1 MFDLLSTAELTASC
15 AIVVFFLSSMLS
27 NTARQR
33 GLVAAAL
40 AGWFCLVLSAGATGV
55 LARPIGP
62 GVPGVGLAVL
72 IPLSLLSLL
81 VLGTAR
87 GREQVRRA
95 PLRALVGVHSVR
107 VLGLSF
113 VLLYAAKR
121 LPAPFAPVAGWGDIA
136 VGLLAMAFLLRLTR
150 SEAIIPRRLLL
161 LWNVLGLAD
170 LVAAVA
176 LGATSAPGPLQ
187 IFHGPPSS
195 AIMSTLPWTL
205 IPSFLVPSLAFL
217 HLCTFYRLRT
227 MAAGERAETLPSTPV
242 VAQIY

>member
-40 AGWFCLVLSAGATGV
+40 AGWFCLVLAAGATGV

-62 GVPGVGLAVL
+62 GIPGVGVAVL
-72 IPLSLLSLL
+72 IPIAVLSLL
-81 VLGTAR
+81 VLGTAG
-87 GREQVRRA
+87 GRELVGRV
-95 PLRALVGVHSVR
+95 PLAALVGVHGVR
-107 VLGLSF
+107 VLGITF

-121 LPAPFAPVAGWGDIA
+121 LPAPFAPVAGWGDVA
-136 VGLLAMAFLLRLTR
+136 VGLLAIPLALLLARGR
-150 SEAIIPRRLLL
+150 GEIPKGLIL
-161 LWNVLGLAD
+161 LWNVLGLTD
-170 LVAAVA
+170 LVGAVA
-176 LGATSAPGPLQ
+176 LGATSSPGPLQ

-205 IPSFLVPSLAFL
+205 IPCFVVPGLAFL

-227 MAAGERAETLPSTPV
+227 MSLAERTKNLPTMHVAAQNS
-242 VAQIY
+242 

>member
-1 MFDLLSTAELTASC
+1 
-15 AIVVFFLSSMLS
+15 MLS

-33 GLVAAAL
+33 GLVAEAL
-40 AGWFCLVLSAGATGV
+40 AGWFCLVLAAGATGV

-81 VLGTAR
+81 VLGTVR

-95 PLRALVGVHSVR
+95 PLPALIGVQGVR
-107 VLGLSF
+107 VLGINF

-121 LPAPFAPVAGWGDIA
+121 LPAPFAPAAGWGDVA
-136 VGLLAMAFLLRLTR
+136 VGLLAIALLLRLTR
-150 SEAIIPRRLLL
+150 RGATISMRLLL

-170 LVAAVA
+170 LVDAVA

-195 AIMSTLPWTL
+195 AIMSSLPWTL
-205 IPSFLVPSLAFL
+205 IPCYLVPSLAFL
-217 HLCTFYRLRT
+217 HLCTFYRLHT
-227 MAAGERAETLPSTPV
+227 MAAGERTRTLPSTPV
-242 VAQIY
+242 VAQIF

>member
-15 AIVVFFLSSMLS
+15 AIVVFFLSSILS

-40 AGWFCLVLSAGATGV
+40 VGWFSLVLAAGATGA

-62 GVPGVGLAVL
+62 GIPGVGVAVL
-72 IPLSLLSLL
+72 IPLSLLALL

-87 GREQVRRA
+87 GRELARRA
-95 PLRALVGVHSVR
+95 PMSALVGVHSVR

-113 VLLYAAKR
+113 VVLYAAKR
-121 LPAPFAPVAGWGDIA
+121 LPAPFAPVAGWGDVT
-136 VGLLAMAFLLRLTR
+136 VGLLAMALLYRLTR
-150 SEAIIPRRLLL
+150 REVIPNRLLW

-170 LVAAVA
+170 LIAAVA
-176 LGATSAPGPLQ
+176 LGATSSPGPLQ
-187 IFHGPPSS
+187 VFHGPPSS
-195 AIMSTLPWTL
+195 AIMATLPWIL
-205 IPSFLVPSLAFL
+205 IPCFLVPALIFL

-227 MAAGERAETLPSTPV
+227 MQAAGRTKNLSPMR
-242 VAQIY
+242 VATQSS

>member
-1 MFDLLSTAELTASC
+1 MFDLLSTAELTASA
-15 AIVVFFLSSMLS
+15 AIVVFFLSSILS

-40 AGWFCLVLSAGATGV
+40 AGWFCLVLAAGATGA

-62 GVPGVGLAVL
+62 GIPGVGVAVL
-72 IPLSLLSLL
+72 IPIAVLSLL
-81 VLGTAR
+81 VLGTAG
-87 GREQVRRA
+87 GRELVGRV
-95 PLRALVGVHSVR
+95 PLAALVGVHSVR

-121 LPAPFAPVAGWGDIA
+121 LPAPFAPVAGWGDVA
-136 VGLLAMAFLLRLTR
+136 VGLLAIPLALLLARGR
-150 SEAIIPRRLLL
+150 GEIPKGLIL
-161 LWNVLGLAD
+161 LWNSLGLVD
-170 LVAAVA
+170 LVTAVA

-195 AIMSTLPWTL
+195 AIMSTLPWVL
-205 IPSFLVPSLAFL
+205 IPCFLVPSLAFL

-227 MAAGERAETLPSTPV
+227 MSAGERARTLPSTPV